1 MTVQSLIDKLETLV
15 KENPDLMRSEIVFH
29 LPTNSVDGELAVAK
43 YNENADA
50 WYTDA
55 FIGFP
60 EFVKGPMG

>member
-1 MTVQSLIDKLETLV
+1 MTVQNLIDKLESLV
-15 KENPDLMRSEIVFH
+15 KENPDLMCSEIVFH
-29 LPTNSVDGELAVAK
+29 LPTNAIDGELAVAK
-43 YNENADA
+43 YNENAGV